1 MFARSRY
8 RALGPIIAAQTDVA
22 HEVNPPARP
31 SVFDLARA
39 WIVVSTQSVGGGAS
53 TLFLMRRQMVERHG
67 WLTHRQFLE
76 DYALSKMS
84 LGINLVALAGLI
96 GSRVAG
102 RGGIAVSLIALLVPA
117 AAITLALTIGYTLVR
132 DNTLVRAALTGAGPA
147 AAGMTA
153 GIALTFTRQTVRRGW
168 RRTIDYG
175 YAAAVFGAGLFLGA
189 SPLIVIVA
197 GVLVGAAFLRGETT
211 RASGDPGT

>member
-1 MFARSRY
+1 V
-8 RALGPIIAAQTDVA
+8 I
-22 HEVNPPARP
+22 PPARP
-31 SVFDLARA
+31 SLFDLARA
-39 WIVVSTQSVGGGAS
+39 WIVVSTQSIGGGAS
-53 TLFLMRRQMVERHG
+53 TLFLMRRQMVERHR
-67 WLTHRQFLE
+67 WVTHRQFLE

-102 RGGIAVSLIALLVPA
+102 RRGIAVSLVALLVPA
-117 AAITLALTIGYTLVR
+117 AAITLTLTIGYTLLR
-132 DNTLVRAALTGAGPA
+132 DDPLVRAALTGAGPA

-153 GIALTFTRQTVRRGW
+153 GIALTFMRQTVRRGW

-175 YAAAVFGAGLFLGA
+175 YAAAVIGAGLFLGA
-189 SPLIVIVA
+189 SPLIVIAA

-211 RASGDPGT
+211 RASGDPGS